1 MKITLDS
8 IDDVFEENTKFEKFR
23 SKKKKLSGS
32 GNVSK
37 LVSDD
42 GTDTFKTSDLEELR
56 DRGILDEL
64 LHVIK
69 SGKEATVYLGKS
81 SEGYCAVKV
90 YTDLRVRS
98 FKNDNVYRQGRFIG
112 DARAEKAID
121 QGSQFG
127 LNAHQILWVSEEF
140 RQMNF
145 LYKKGIPVPRPIAT
159 SGIVVLME
167 FIGDDGEAAPR
178 LSDLDLERYEAENAF
193 RQSLKILERIVS
205 IGRIHGDLSAYNL
218 LWHNEKVI
226 VIDFPQVINI
236 ERNSSARQIL
246 RRDIESLC
254 KSFKKHKITC
264 DPDKIFRDMLRIIY
278 DSGLEI

>member
-1 MKITLDS
+1 LKITLDN
-8 IDDVFEENTKFEKFR
+8 IEDAIEESGTFQKFK
-23 SKKKKLSGS
+23 SKKKKLSAS
-32 GNVSK
+32 KNVSK

-42 GTDTFKTSDLEELR
+42 GSNSFTASDLEDFR
-56 DRGILDEL
+56 DRGLLDEL
-64 LHVIK
+64 LHIIK
-69 SGKEATVYLGKS
+69 SGKEATVYLGRN

-145 LYKKGIPVPRPIAT
+145 LYQEGIPVPKPIAT

-178 LSDLDLERYEAENAF
+178 ISDLDLEKYEAKDAF
-193 RQSLKILERIVS
+193 RQSLTILEKIVS

-218 LWHNEKVI
+218 LWHNGKVI

-236 ERNSSARQIL
+236 ERNSSAREIL
-246 RRDIESLC
+246 KRDVDSLC
-254 KSFKKHKITC
+254 KSFKKHKVAA
-264 DPDKIFRDMLRIIY
+264 DPDRIFRDMLRIIY
-278 DSGLEI
+278 NSGLEI

>member
-1 MKITLDS
+1 MKITLDY
-8 IDDVFEENTKFEKFR
+8 IEDAMEESETFQKFK
-23 SKKKKLSGS
+23 SKKKKLSAS
-32 GNVSK
+32 KNVSK

-42 GTDTFKTSDLEELR
+42 GSNSFTASDLEDFR
-56 DRGILDEL
+56 DRGLLDEL
-64 LHVIK
+64 LHIIK

-145 LYKKGIPVPRPIAT
+145 LYQEGIP
-159 SGIVVLME
+159 
-167 FIGDDGEAAPR
+167 
-178 LSDLDLERYEAENAF
+178 
-193 RQSLKILERIVS
+193 
-205 IGRIHGDLSAYNL
+205 
-218 LWHNEKVI
+218 
-226 VIDFPQVINI
+226 
-236 ERNSSARQIL
+236 
-246 RRDIESLC
+246 
-254 KSFKKHKITC
+254 
-264 DPDKIFRDMLRIIY
+264 
-278 DSGLEI
+278 